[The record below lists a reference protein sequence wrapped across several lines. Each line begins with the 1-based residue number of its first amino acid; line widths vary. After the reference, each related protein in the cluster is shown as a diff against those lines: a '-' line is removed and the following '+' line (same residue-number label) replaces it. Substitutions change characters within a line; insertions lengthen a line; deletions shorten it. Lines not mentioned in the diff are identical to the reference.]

1 MWRVFKELWAFL
13 MERKLWWITP
23 IVVMLVLL
31 SFIIVLA
38 GNTGVGAFIYALF

>member
-1 MWRVFKELWAFL
+1 MWRVIKELWAFL
-13 MERKLWWITP
+13 LERKAWWITP

-31 SFIIVLA
+31 SFIIILT